1 MNNLELYE
9 GLLNIPSL
17 SIQDLKIEEKRIII
31 NCQVRIASCKCPICG
46 MVTHQVNQRYVRSIR
61 DLNIANREVYLML
74 KIRQFY
80 CKNCPHYF
88 SEPLDFADSNQSHTH
103 RQTDFMFLV
112 GQKQSYAEAA
122 LILNTHPKTVERLVL
137 ASCKKQVDLPT
148 RYAQVRRLGIDEQS
162 HRKGKSSYFC
172 VLSDLDRGTLVDI
185 LESRKKE
192 DLIAHFQS
200 LGAAFCAKITDIA
213 CDYWDAYIS
222 VAKTCFPQAN
232 IILDRFHVT
241 KLLNNCVD
249 LFRKELRK
257 SSPNN
262 ENYRRL
268 KWILYK
274 QYHTLSDK
282 QLDELQYAFQDCPTL
297 KEVYFTREKFHHILD
312 NQQDVQKAVQEI
324 EQWVQDLQS
333 KNLTVFEA
341 FVKTLK
347 STKEYIANYV
357 QNHLSNALTEGL
369 NNLIRSIRR
378 FSFGMANFDKLRWRA
393 LAISNKNSRR
403 QKLQNLRQTPHNR

>member
-1 MNNLELYE
+1 VGAKKRLLLMMNNLELYE
-9 GLLNIPSL
+9 DLLNLPLL
-17 SIQDLKIEEKRIII
+17 SIQDVKIEKKRIMI
-31 NCQVRIASCKCPICG
+31 NCHLKGTSGKCPLCG
-46 MVTHQVNQRYVRSIR
+46 EATHQVHQSYVRTIR
-61 DLNIANREVYLML
+61 DLNIADREVYLL
-74 KIRQFY
+74 VKTRQFY
-80 CKNCPHYF
+80 CKTCPHYF
-88 SEPLDFADSNQSHTH
+88 SEPLGFADPNQSHTH

-112 GQKQSYAEAA
+112 GRKQSYVEAA
-122 LILNTHPKTVERLVL
+122 LILNTHPKTVERVVL
-137 ASCKKQVDLPT
+137 ATCKKQVDLPS

-162 HRKGKSSYFC
+162 HSKGKSAYFC

-185 LESRKKE
+185 LASRKKE

-200 LGAAFCAKITDIA
+200 MGVDFCAKITDIA

-249 LFRKELRK
+249 SFRKELRK

-262 ENYRRL
+262 ENYRRI

-282 QLDELQYAFQDCPTL
+282 QLDELPQAFQDCPTL

-312 NQQDVQKAVQEI
+312 NQPDVQKAVQGI
-324 EQWVQDLQS
+324 EQWVQNLQS

-347 STKEYIANYV
+347 STKEYIANFV
-357 QNHLSNALTEGL
+357 QDKLSNALTEGL
-369 NNLIRSIRR
+369 NNLIRSVRR

-393 LAISNKNSRR
+393 LAISN
-403 QKLQNLRQTPHNR
+403 